1 MTLFEGNLPQERQS
15 HREGESAR
23 EREREREKKRKR
35 ERTHKRK
42 QERNKERKKED
53 KREEKRER
61 ESERVR
67 CQMIWEVQETGHHRL
82 NLSHRVCPFGECAE
96 QYLLALRQVEWTVVY
111 GPRLSLVGEDLFF
124 VHISD
129 QNSCNTNVVFKNS
142 DRDAYDWI

>member
-1 MTLFEGNLPQERQS
+1 
-15 HREGESAR
+15 
-23 EREREREKKRKR
+23 
-35 ERTHKRK
+35 
-42 QERNKERKKED
+42 
-53 KREEKRER
+53 
-61 ESERVR
+61 
-67 CQMIWEVQETGHHRL
+67 MIWEVQETGHHRL